1 MARRKH
7 YNYYDDQFK
16 ATAVAMTNI
25 KGVIA
30 ICRYRAKYEI
40 KNISRL

>member
-16 ATAVAMTNI
+16 ATAVALTRACYHVLTGPNI
-25 KGVIA
+25 TG
-30 ICRYRAKYEI
+30 AKAP
-40 KNISRL
+40 L